1 MKNLSLII
9 WLTQLGI
16 SVALPLGGFVW
27 LSVWLHEHLGWGVW
41 TVVVGALLGIIC
53 AADGLR
59 TSLKAMNRMAK
70 EKKEEAPPMAF
81 NDHD

>member
-27 LSVWLHEHLGWGVW
+27 LGVWLHEHLDWGVW

>member
-27 LSVWLHEHLGWGVW
+27 LGVWLHERWGWGVW
-41 TVVVGALLGIIC
+41 TVVVGALLGIIF